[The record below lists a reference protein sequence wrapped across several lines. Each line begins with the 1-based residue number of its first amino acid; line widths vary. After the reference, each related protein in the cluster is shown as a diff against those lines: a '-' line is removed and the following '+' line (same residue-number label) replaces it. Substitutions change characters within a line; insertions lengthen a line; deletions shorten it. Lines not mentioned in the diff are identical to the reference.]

1 MPPWIA
7 ALFQPIA
14 AIFTARE
21 QRKAA
26 REAAIAKLSLASAEQ
41 LHKIELN
48 KDEWES
54 LKVADQAAS
63 WKDEYVT
70 VSVVSI
76 FNIIV
81 VGGLASAFG
90 YPQVLTGIGTAVQ
103 SLSNAGVDVGFL
115 LEATILAAIGLSVWK
130 KF

>member
-1 MPPWIA
+1 MGWLSI
-7 ALFQPIA
+7 LIGPIA
-14 AIFTARE
+14 DILKART

-26 REAAIAKLSLASAEQ
+26 KEAAVGKLAQASHEGA
-41 LHKIELN
+41 LKIELN
-48 KDEWES
+48 KDEYEV
-54 LKVADQAAS
+54 VATQGLTAS

-90 YPQVLTGIGTAVQ
+90 YPQILAGIVEAIVA
-103 SLSNAGVDVGFL
+103 LSTVGVDVGFL